1 MSEQRA
7 GVENGRV
14 SIEVDYPDGTEMTV
28 NVEPADPF
36 AHFSAE
42 ERAKLNAAI
51 DEGLAQADAGLG
63 RPIDEFLNEL

>member
-7 GVENGRV
+7 VVENGRV
-14 SIEVDYPDGTEMTV
+14 SIEVNYPDGTELTV
-28 NVEPADPF
+28 NVKRADPF
-36 AHFSAE
+36 GHLSAE